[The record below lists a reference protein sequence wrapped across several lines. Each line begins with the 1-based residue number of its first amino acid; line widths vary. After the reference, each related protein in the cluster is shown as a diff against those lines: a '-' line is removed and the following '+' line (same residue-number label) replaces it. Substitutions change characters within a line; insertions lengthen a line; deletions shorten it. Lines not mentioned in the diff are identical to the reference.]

1 MLGFSTFFVQQH
13 SNDDNSTDCVQGK
26 NIGRKSITSIGL
38 KFFGG
43 SSFSLKFTVFT
54 AHIVFILVISQGN
67 GLVVYRPL
75 YVCNIYFLYGF
86 VTRQMLY
93 QTHYNRN
100 FMCKALFK
108 MRYGVQINSKIN
120 KCMSH
125 DNKYKRKLQGAL
137 QNKSVMIIK

>member
-1 MLGFSTFFVQQH
+1 MMTTALTALSESF
-13 SNDDNSTDCVQGK
+13 VQGK
-26 NIGRKSITSIGL
+26 NVGRKSIASIVL

-43 SSFSLKFTVFT
+43 SSFSLKFTMFT

-75 YVCNIYFLYGF
+75 YVCNIYFLYRF

-93 QTHYNRN
+93 QTHYNYN
-100 FMCKALFK
+100 FKCKALFK
-108 MRYGVQINSKIN
+108 TRYRAQIKIN
-120 KCMSH
+120 KYMNH
-125 DNKYKRKLQGAL
+125 NKYKRELQRAL